1 MYLNLYGAPAMIAC
15 ILSILIGIYVFYN
28 NPKNIQNRIFI
39 LLTISIVVFSIAET
53 MARFSSNGEEGLLY
67 GRIGYLGVIFVPLT
81 LLHLSFVFP
90 RERTIFARNKYLLFG
105 IYIIGILLF
114 CIFNLI
120 ISTQDVQLSKWG
132 YRVALGPKFYLIG
145 IWILITAI
153 LGTLNFLYSYIHS
166 KTTIERKQ
174 IKHIFYGAFIVII
187 LTFGTNIFPPIFGI
201 EIFPLGSI
209 SLSIFAVFVGAAI
222 LKYNLFLFKPMIE
235 LYTEKKKAGPRKYR
249 LKSNMGYIV
258 QEEHGEQGFEIFK
271 DQITHGVSGLCITK
285 YPPQS
290 IREKYGFEKTPLFWF
305 TFNQSDKEATINP
318 QKLDVDLIPQV
329 EDFIKKG
336 KHSVVYMDCFDQITL
351 VKGFENTLTLINDIK
366 NICRE
371 NNSFLLLSVNPK
383 MFNKG
388 QLSFFEKDFLEVN

>member
-1 MYLNLYGAPAMIAC
+1 MHLSLYATPAIIAC
-15 ILSILIGIYVFYN
+15 VLSVLIGIYVFYK
-28 NPKNIQNRIFI
+28 NPKNIQNRTITLFI
-39 LLTISIVVFSIAET
+39 LSAVAFSIGEAVL
-53 MARFSSNGEEGLLY
+53 RFSSNNEEGLLW
-67 GRIGYLGVIFVPLT
+67 GRIAYLGVIFVPLT

-90 RERTIFARNKYLLFG
+90 RERTIFARNKYALFG
-105 IYIIGILLF
+105 LYLIGVVLL

-120 ISTQDVQLSKWG
+120 ISVQDVQASRWG
-132 YRVALGPKFYLIG
+132 YRVSLSPKFYFIF
-145 IWILITAI
+145 IWLLITTI
-153 LGTLNFLYSYIHS
+153 LGILNFLYSYIHS

-174 IKHIFYGAFIVII
+174 IKHIFYGVFIVII
-187 LTFGTNIFPPIFGI
+187 FTFGTNTFPSMLGI
-201 EIFPLGSI
+201 EVFPLGSI

-235 LYTEKKKAGPRKYR
+235 PSTEKKKAGPRKYR

-271 DQITHGVSGLCITK
+271 DQITHGANGLCITK

-305 TFNQSDKEATINP
+305 TFNQSDKETTINP

-329 EDFIKKG
+329 EDFVKKG
-336 KHSVVYMDCFDQITL
+336 KNTMVYMDCFDQITL
-351 VKGFENTLTLINDIK
+351 VKGFENTLTFINDIR
-366 NICRE
+366 NICKE

>member
-1 MYLNLYGAPAMIAC
+1 MHLNLYAIPALIAC
-15 ILSILIGIYVFYN
+15 IFSALIGIYVFYKN
-28 NPKNIQNRIFI
+28 TKNIQNRTVTLFI
-39 LLTISIVVFSIAET
+39 LSAVAFSIGEA
-53 MARFSSNGEEGLLY
+53 MLRFSSNNEEGLLW
-67 GRIGYLGVIFVPLT
+67 GRIAYLGVIFVPLT
-81 LLHLSFVFP
+81 LLHLSLVFP
-90 RERTIFARNKYLLFG
+90 QRTIFARNKYLLFG
-105 IYIIGILLF
+105 MYIVGLLLF
-114 CIFNLI
+114 YIFNLL
-120 ISTQDVQLSKWG
+120 ISTQDVQWSKWG
-132 YRVALGPKFYLIG
+132 YRIVLSSKFYFIG
-145 IWILITAI
+145 IWLLITAI

-174 IKHIFYGAFIVII
+174 IKHIFYGVFILII
-187 LTFGTNIFPPIFGI
+187 LTFGTNVIPSLLGI
-201 EIFPLGSI
+201 EVFPLGSI
-209 SLSIFAVFVGAAI
+209 SLTIFAVFVGDAI

-235 LYTEKKKAGPRKYR
+235 PSTEKKKAGPRKYR

-258 QEEHGEQGFEIFK
+258 KEEHGEQGFEIFK

-305 TFNQSDKEATINP
+305 TFNQSDKEATVNP

-351 VKGFENTLTLINDIK
+351 VKGFENTLTLINDIR
-366 NICRE
+366 NICRG

>member
-1 MYLNLYGAPAMIAC
+1 ML
-15 ILSILIGIYVFYN
+15 
-28 NPKNIQNRIFI
+28 
-39 LLTISIVVFSIAET
+39 
-53 MARFSSNGEEGLLY
+53 RFSSNNEEGLLW
-67 GRIGYLGVIFVPLT
+67 GRIAYLGAIFVPLT

-120 ISTQDVQLSKWG
+120 ISTQDVQFSEWG
-132 YRVALGPKFYLIG
+132 YRVIGSRFYFIV
-145 IWILITAI
+145 IWLLITGIFGAF
-153 LGTLNFLYSYIHS
+153 NFFSSYIKS
-166 KTTIERKQ
+166 KTLIERKQ
-174 IKHIFYGAFIVII
+174 VGYIFYGAFIVII
-187 LTFGTNIFPPIFGI
+187 LTFGTNIFPPIFNI

-235 LYTEKKKAGPRKYR
+235 PSTEKKKAGPRKYR

-305 TFNQSDKEATINP
+305 TFNQSDKETTVNP

-329 EDFIKKG
+329 EDFVKKG

-351 VKGFENTLTLINDIK
+351 VKGFENTLTLINDIR
-366 NICRE
+366 NICQE

>member
-1 MYLNLYGAPAMIAC
+1 MHLSLYATPAIIAC
-15 ILSILIGIYVFYN
+15 VLSVLIGIYVFYK
-28 NPKNIQNRIFI
+28 NPKNIQNRTITLFI
-39 LLTISIVVFSIAET
+39 LSVVAFSIGEA
-53 MARFSSNGEEGLLY
+53 MLRFSNNNEEGLLW
-67 GRIGYLGVIFVPLT
+67 GRIAYLGVIFAPLSI
-81 LLHLSFVFP
+81 LHLSFVFP
-90 RERTIFARNKYLLFG
+90 RERTIFISNKNLIFV
-105 IYIIGILLF
+105 IYIIGIVILL
-114 CIFNLI
+114 IFNLI

-132 YRVALGPKFYLIG
+132 YRIVLSSKFYLIG
-145 IWILITAI
+145 IWLLITAI

-174 IKHIFYGAFIVII
+174 IKYIFYGVFILII
-187 LTFGTNIFPPIFGI
+187 LTFGTNVIPALLGI
-201 EIFPLGSI
+201 EVFPLGSI

-222 LKYNLFLFKPMIE
+222 LKYNLFRFKPMIE
-235 LYTEKKKAGPRKYR
+235 PSNEKKKAGPRNYR

-271 DQITHGVSGLCITK
+271 DQITHGANGLCITK

-305 TFNQSDKEATINP
+305 TFNQSDKETTVNP
-318 QKLDVDLIPQV
+318 QKLDVDLTPQV
-329 EDFIKKG
+329 EDLIKKG

-351 VKGFENTLTLINDIK
+351 VKGFENTLTLINDIR
-366 NICRE
+366 NICQE

>member
-1 MYLNLYGAPAMIAC
+1 MHLSLYATPAIIAC
-15 ILSILIGIYVFYN
+15 VLSVLIGIYVFYK
-28 NPKNIQNRIFI
+28 NPKNIQNRTITLFI
-39 LLTISIVVFSIAET
+39 LSAVAFSIGEAVL
-53 MARFSSNGEEGLLY
+53 RFSSNNEEGLLW
-67 GRIGYLGVIFVPLT
+67 GRIAYLGVIFVPLT

-90 RERTIFARNKYLLFG
+90 RERTIFARNKYALFG
-105 IYIIGILLF
+105 LYLIGVVLL

-120 ISTQDVQLSKWG
+120 ISVQDVQASRWG
-132 YRVALGPKFYLIG
+132 YRVSLSPKFYFIF
-145 IWILITAI
+145 IWLLITTI
-153 LGTLNFLYSYIHS
+153 LGILNFLYSYIHS

-174 IKHIFYGAFIVII
+174 IKHIFYGVFIVII
-187 LTFGTNIFPPIFGI
+187 FTFGTNTFPSMLGI
-201 EIFPLGSI
+201 EVFPLGSI

-235 LYTEKKKAGPRKYR
+235 PSTEKKKAGPRKYR

-271 DQITHGVSGLCITK
+271 DQITHGANGLCITK

-305 TFNQSDKEATINP
+305 TFNQSDKEVTINP

-329 EDFIKKG
+329 EDFVKKG
-336 KHSVVYMDCFDQITL
+336 KNTMVYMDCFDQITL
-351 VKGFENTLTLINDIK
+351 VKGFENTLTFINDIR
-366 NICRE
+366 NICKE

>member
-1 MYLNLYGAPAMIAC
+1 ML
-15 ILSILIGIYVFYN
+15 
-28 NPKNIQNRIFI
+28 
-39 LLTISIVVFSIAET
+39 
-53 MARFSSNGEEGLLY
+53 RFSSNTEEGLSW
-67 GRIGYLGVIFVPLT
+67 GRIGYLGVIFAPLS

-90 RERTIFARNKYLLFG
+90 RERIIFARNKYSLFG
-105 IYIIGILLF
+105 LYLIGVVLL

-120 ISTQDVQLSKWG
+120 ISSRDVQVSGWG
-132 YRVALGPKFYLIG
+132 YRVSLSPKFYFIFMWL
-145 IWILITAI
+145 LITTI
-153 LGTLNFLYSYIHS
+153 LGTLNFLYSYIHP

-174 IKHIFYGAFIVII
+174 VAHIFCGALIVII

-201 EIFPLGSI
+201 EIFPMGSI

-222 LKYNLFLFKPMIE
+222 LKYNLFRFKPMIE
-235 LYTEKKKAGPRKYR
+235 PSNEKKKAGPRNYR

-271 DQITHGVSGLCITK
+271 DQITHGANGLCITK

-305 TFNQSDKEATINP
+305 TFNQSDKETTINP
-318 QKLDVDLIPQV
+318 KKLDVDLIPQV

-336 KHSVVYMDCFDQITL
+336 KNTMVYMDCFDQITL
-351 VKGFENTLTLINDIK
+351 VKGFENTLTFINDIR

-383 MFNKG
+383 IFNKE
-388 QLSFFEKDFLEVN
+388 QLSFFEKNFWRLIKWN